1 MEHRN
6 ELVGHKLVEAA
17 ILAFM
22 VLLLIAVFA
31 EWSDQAAAWAQA
43 FGTILAV
50 GVTGGLAVW
59 EARQRS
65 KDERERAADRLLAR
79 VALFEHAMEV
89 IEKFHAAQVSRD
101 RDLRGP
107 QRAVR
112 FMVEALRQVQFVEMP
127 NAVCVRKFAAFL
139 AGAEG
144 LVERIDAHEGQWIEG
159 AALDTSIESAARMRK
174 AIEAIRAEALRS
186 AAQRDSDSS

>member
-1 MEHRN
+1 MESPRGRGWHM
-6 ELVGHKLVEAA
+6 LVEVAL
-17 ILAFM
+17 LAFV

-31 EWSDQAAAWAQA
+31 RWSGDAAAWAQA

-59 EARQRS
+59 ESRQRS
-65 KDERERAADRLLAR
+65 QDERKRVADRLLAR

-89 IEKFHAAQVSRD
+89 IEKFHSVQIERD
-101 RDLRGP
+101 RDPRGP

-112 FMVEALRQVQFVEMP
+112 FMVEAIRQVQFVEMP
-127 NAVCVRKFAAFL
+127 TAVCVRKFAAFL

-144 LVERIDAHEGQWIEG
+144 LLERIDAHGGEWFEQ
-159 AALDTSIESAARMRK
+159 AALQVSIEAATRMRK
-174 AIEAIRAEALRS
+174 AVEAIREEAQG
-186 AAQRDSDSS
+186 AMA